1 MYVRRSER
9 HQGKDPPR
17 LTTFP
22 WPPSP
27 GVDGAMLRACSVEDI
42 VADTGL
48 SNLAARGLM
57 RILHPPASVF
67 AEQ

>member
-1 MYVRRSER
+1 
-9 HQGKDPPR
+9 
-17 LTTFP
+17 
-22 WPPSP
+22 
-27 GVDGAMLRACSVEDI
+27 MLRACSVEDI